1 MGEKNKLEETGGFK
15 KIIQDHNDRFEK
27 RQDKI
32 KTKNYSEMREDDL
45 SIFFWLN
52 HSLDFLIC

>member
-45 SIFFWLN
+45 VSPILHMDN
-52 HSLDFLIC
+52 IQNNN